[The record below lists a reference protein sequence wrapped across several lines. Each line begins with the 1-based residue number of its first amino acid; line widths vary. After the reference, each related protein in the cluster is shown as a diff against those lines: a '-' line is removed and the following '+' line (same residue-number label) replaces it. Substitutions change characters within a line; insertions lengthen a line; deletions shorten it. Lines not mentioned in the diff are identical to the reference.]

1 MRKGNLFVLTGPS
14 GAGKGTVL
22 SRLMQRDDNLY
33 FSISATTRAPRE
45 MEVHGTHYFF
55 LTREAFE
62 EKIKQKAFL
71 EYAQYVDQY
80 YGTLEAQVEEQ
91 LQKGRDVI
99 LEIEVQGAEQVKRA
113 RPDAILLFIAPPS
126 IEELER
132 RLRGRGTEDED
143 KIRKRMET
151 AKTELSEQDTF
162 DHIIVNREIEQAVC
176 DVEAIIHSYRNNIEK
191 GEKQLC

>member
-45 MEVHGTHYFF
+45 MEVHGMHYFF
-55 LTREAFE
+55 LTREEFE

-162 DHIIVNREIEQAVC
+162 DHIIVNREIEQAAC

-191 GEKQLC
+191 GEKQSC